1 LAAGNSVVVKPS
13 EITPLSSL
21 YLARIAHEVGF
32 PPGVINIVVGN
43 GTGVGAPLTHH
54 RLVRRMSFTG
64 SPGVG
69 KAIGAICGER
79 LVPCKLE
86 LGGKGAAILFDDI
99 DVESS
104 AKQLA
109 GAITLN
115 TGQVCCTATR
125 WLVHDKIYDQFV
137 ANVSNKLKNT
147 KIGPALDP
155 ATEMGPAASAVHR
168 KRIHDYVDRGVKE
181 GAKLLLEGG
190 TPKNAPNPGGFYTLP
205 SLLTGD
211 LKNVCFREEIFGP
224 VAYITRFSDEEQ
236 VINDINAVEYGLAN
250 SVWSADLQR
259 ANRVAEKLIAGNSWI
274 NAHNVFAYGLPYGG
288 VNLSGI
294 GGGVNGPDTLLDYFR
309 AQTVAR
315 PL

>member
-1 LAAGNSVVVKPS
+1 
-13 EITPLSSL
+13 
-21 YLARIAHEVGF
+21 
-32 PPGVINIVVGN
+32 
-43 GTGVGAPLTHH
+43 
-54 RLVRRMSFTG
+54 M
-64 SPGVG
+64 
-69 KAIGAICGER
+69 
-79 LVPCKLE
+79 
-86 LGGKGAAILFDDI
+86 
-99 DVESS
+99 
-104 AKQLA
+104 
-109 GAITLN
+109 
-115 TGQVCCTATR
+115 
-125 WLVHDKIYDQFV
+125 
-137 ANVSNKLKNT
+137 
-147 KIGPALDP
+147 LDP
-155 ATEMGPAASAVHR
+155 ATEMGPAASAIHL
-168 KRIHDYVDRGVKE
+168 KRIHDYVARGVKE
-181 GAKLLLEGG
+181 GATLLLEGG

-224 VAYITRFSDEEQ
+224 VAFITRFKDEEQ

-288 VNLSGI
+288 VNLSGL